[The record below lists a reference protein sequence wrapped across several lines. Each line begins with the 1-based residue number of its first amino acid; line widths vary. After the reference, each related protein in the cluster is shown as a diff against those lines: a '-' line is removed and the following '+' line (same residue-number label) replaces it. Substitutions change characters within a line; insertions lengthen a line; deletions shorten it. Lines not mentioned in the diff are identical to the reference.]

1 MCPDTGGYSYSTE
14 GTRNNKNRFLESLPL
29 AGFPKIGFYN
39 EHYYSN
45 RHQKIKRQSF
55 AS

>member
-14 GTRNNKNRFLESLPL
+14 GARNNKKRFLESQPT
-29 AGFPKIGFYN
+29 AGFPKIVFYN

-45 RHQKIKRQSF
+45 TTQKIKRQSF

>member
-1 MCPDTGGYSYSTE
+1 MCADTGGYSYSTE
-14 GTRNNKNRFLESLPL
+14 AARNNKKRFLESLPT
-29 AGFPKIGFYN
+29 AGFPKIVFYN

-45 RHQKIKRQSF
+45 RHQKIKRRSF